1 MVSRW
6 RPAEACVLTFHGL
19 RADES
24 LVPEMLD
31 KEQHIPASVFEE
43 VCEHLAKHYQVVH
56 AREVAAAQAGGPKL
70 PSRAVAITFDDG
82 YESNYALAFP
92 VLKRLGLPATI
103 FLTTGYLDR
112 SVLPWFVRLEMALSR
127 TSQSILQVEDFTAPL
142 NTASERREAYLA
154 LCGRLKS
161 RTQAEAD
168 DLLVA
173 IEDALQVHLQPGDNL
188 PAPLR
193 PMTWDMAREM
203 HTSGLITLG
212 GHTHTHPILGRCTPE
227 RSEHEIRTCHARI
240 REEIGTSPSLFAY
253 PNGGPGDFDQD
264 TQAML
269 ASTGFSGSFTMHAGF
284 IHPHHEVLA
293 LPRYG
298 NPSEPWEVEAM
309 ASGLMERLR
318 QFRRGLGLRW
328 KKEVAA

>member
-1 MVSRW
+1 MLSRW

-31 KEQHIPASVFEE
+31 QEQHIPASVFEE

-142 NTASERREAYLA
+142 STASERRDAYLA

-240 REEIGTSPSLFAY
+240 REEIGTPPSLFAY